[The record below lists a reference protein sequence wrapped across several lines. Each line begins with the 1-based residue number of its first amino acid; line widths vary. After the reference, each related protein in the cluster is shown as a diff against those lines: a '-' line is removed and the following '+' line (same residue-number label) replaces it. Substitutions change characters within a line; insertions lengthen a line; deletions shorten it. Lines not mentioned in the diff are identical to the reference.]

1 MLDED
6 FEPGTLTFTVMS
18 GAMDGDVIMANEV
31 VNLIDDDE
39 LTGNLNFNIF
49 IDMSDSYTIGNISN
63 TSVIIVDDE
72 RM

>member
-6 FEPGTLTFTVMS
+6 FEPEVLTFTVMS

-49 IDMSDSYTIGNISN
+49 INMSYNYTIGNISN
-63 TSVIIVDDE
+63 TPITIVDDE